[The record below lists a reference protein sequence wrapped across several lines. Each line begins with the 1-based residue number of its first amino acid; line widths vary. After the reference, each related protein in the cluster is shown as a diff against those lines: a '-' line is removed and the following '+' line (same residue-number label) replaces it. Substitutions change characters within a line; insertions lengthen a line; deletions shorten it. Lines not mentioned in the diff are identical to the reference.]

1 MDGDASANRFAAWNK
16 GAARAVLALL
26 ALLILAAALVRIEA
40 APQKVAVKGINAVAA
55 GSAGPARP
63 RDDDLQVYDAV
74 IERLKRGENYYTAAA
89 AEHRRIGFPLRPGF
103 AVRLPT
109 LAWLE
114 AHLGPTAQMAAAFA
128 LFFGVL
134 AAWWR
139 RLGEEP
145 GGAEVRLIA
154 TALLALGMSLA
165 FNRYFFVLHELW
177 AGGLLALSLGL
188 HRPGRRWGGALLAAA
203 LALAIREHA
212 LPFVLLMAAM
222 ALWRR
227 DWREGAAWSLL
238 ALVFIAALAWHL
250 ALVAQQVQ
258 PGDPASASWLTF
270 RGLSGWLSAITL
282 SSNLRLLPH
291 WLAGPAVVLMLLGW
305 AGWRSPAGLTGTL
318 LFAGYGLLFAVAG
331 RAENYYW
338 GAMVAPA
345 MFIGLALAPR
355 ALKGLRSAAFS
366 R

>member
-1 MDGDASANRFAAWNK
+1 MDARGSGDRFAGWAQ
-16 GAARAVLALL
+16 GPARLVLAVLALVLL
-26 ALLILAAALVRIEA
+26 ASALVPIEA
-40 APQKVAVKGINAVAA
+40 APQKVAVKGISAVAT
-55 GSAGPARP
+55 GSAAPARP

-74 IERLKRGENYYTAAA
+74 IERLKHGEGYYPAVA

-114 AHLGPTAQMAAAFA
+114 AHVSPAGQMAAAFA
-128 LFFGVL
+128 LFFAVL

-145 GGAEVRLIA
+145 GGSEVRLTA

-188 HRPGRRWGGALLAAA
+188 HRPGRKWGGALVAAA

-212 LPFVLLMAAM
+212 LPFVLLMAAL

-227 DWREGAAWSLL
+227 DWREGAAWSAL
-238 ALVFIAALAWHL
+238 ALLFVAGLAWHL
-250 ALVAQQVQ
+250 QLVAQQVQ
-258 PGDPASASWLTF
+258 PGDATSASWLAL
-270 RGLSGWLSAITL
+270 RGLSGWLSSIVL

-291 WLAGPAVVLMLLGW
+291 WLAGPTVVLMLLGW
-305 AGWRSPAGLTGTL
+305 AGWRSAAGLTGVL
-318 LFAGYGLLFAVAG
+318 LFAGYGLLFAIAG

-355 ALKGLRSAAFS
+355 AVRSLALAA